1 MPTARL
7 RWCSRTHDVVV
18 RATNLFAWTCGQYRP
33 HKVYRRPFSTPS
45 DRDMGS
51 YLIQYPYLYFVVEA
65 RPCPGLQFAAVEAS
79 RRAPDVIEAVGVAK
93 VRTGDARA
101 LSCLRR
107 RLVRGKTDAAA

>member
-1 MPTARL
+1 ML
-7 RWCSRTHDVVV
+7 
-18 RATNLFAWTCGQYRP
+18 RATRLFAWTCGQYRP
-33 HKVYRRPFSTPS
+33 HKVYRRPFLTPS

-79 RRAPDVIEAVGVAK
+79 RRAPDVIEAVGVAE
-93 VRTGDARA
+93 VRAGDARA
-101 LSCLRR
+101 LSCLRK

>member
-1 MPTARL
+1 
-7 RWCSRTHDVVV
+7 
-18 RATNLFAWTCGQYRP
+18 
-33 HKVYRRPFSTPS
+33 
-45 DRDMGS
+45 MGS

-65 RPCPGLQFAAVEAS
+65 RPCPRLQFAAVEAS

-101 LSCLRR
+101 LSCLRK

>member
-1 MPTARL
+1 M
-7 RWCSRTHDVVV
+7 
-18 RATNLFAWTCGQYRP
+18 QYRP

-101 LSCLRR
+101 LSCLRK